1 MTDLSKTI
9 APKSDQLN
17 ADDLIAGPKTITV
30 TRVAAGNA
38 DQPIAVFFEGDN
50 GKPWYPCK
58 SMRRVLVELWGAL
71 GAEYTGRALTLYRDP
86 AVKWGGIA
94 VGGIRISHM
103 SNISGD
109 RDLVITESKTK
120 RVPFQVRKLA
130 QRAPQKQAEPEQPR
144 NPEQVA
150 NYARLLE
157 ACATLEDI
165 EGFKAKAGADTWHA
179 LDKREIGALLKARVT
194 AIQANAADDFAG

>member
-86 AVKWGGIA
+86 SVKWGGIA

-103 SNISGD
+103 THISGD

-120 RVPFQVRKLA
+120 RVPFQVRKLT
-130 QRAPQKQAEPEQPR
+130 QRAPQKPAEPEQPR
-144 NPEQVA
+144 NPEQVE

-157 ACATLEDI
+157 ACATMEDI
-165 EGFKAKAGADTWHA
+165 EGFKTQAGADTWHP
-179 LDKREIGALLKARVT
+179 LDKRAIGALLKVRVA
-194 AIQANAADDFAG
+194 AIQANAADDFAD